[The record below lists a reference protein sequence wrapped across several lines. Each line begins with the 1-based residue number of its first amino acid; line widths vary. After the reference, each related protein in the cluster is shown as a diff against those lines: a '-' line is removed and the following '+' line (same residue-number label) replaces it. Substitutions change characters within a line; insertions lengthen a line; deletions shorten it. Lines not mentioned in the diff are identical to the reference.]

1 MIVRSTSLDSKL
13 LGLAHL
19 PPPVLTAYLD
29 INPANPRNQGTPRG
43 YVTWLKSTGQALAK
57 DLPRDARKA
66 FRVQLRRIESY
77 LGTHRPRGRGL
88 LVLALPTSSAIEVET
103 NGARFS
109 CFSHSALHQLVRD
122 VPSYRPLKNDG
133 QCHFIADPLRR

>member
-66 FRVQLRRIESY
+66 FLVQLRRIESY

-88 LVLALPTSSAIEVET
+88 LVLALPTSSAT
-103 NGARFS
+103 WLKPTARAFL
-109 CFSHSALHQLVRD
+109 ALA
-122 VPSYRPLKNDG
+122 
-133 QCHFIADPLRR
+133 IALSISS